1 MTWKVIINMFDK
13 RGTDLA
19 EIHPTNNYNEQHH

>member
-1 MTWKVIINMFDK
+1 MTWKVIIKTFDK

-19 EIHPTNNYNEQHH
+19 GIHPTNSYNEQHH